1 MSYYPSSQIK
11 PNQYTNGGEYILSTT
26 KENYKGYYYELS
38 NGRKYTGKNNTDKPN
53 ILIIER
59 TPLNTTKT
67 ENDFNV
73 STGLE
78 FPNLITTINYG
89 DTSTYLKLPTNVITN
104 DRSIPSYNLTIPTQQ
119 DYNLGVFSRYFCKK
133 TNELKYIEIDKTIYS
148 QLTSKSSEI
157 AWDLYIPLTT
167 LWYLKG
173 EKEKVYSTNKNL
185 IMLIEQNQKWHG
197 FSQYFKEQFSK
208 YYLES

>member
-1 MSYYPSSQIK
+1 MSYYPTSQIK

-26 KENYKGYYYELS
+26 KEIYKGYYYELS
-38 NGRKYTGKNNTDKPN
+38 NGKKYTGKNNTDKPN
-53 ILIIER
+53 ILISKFNALDEPQIESTNLQDVIIYLYSNVEDLIQDNY
-59 TPLNTTKT
+59 TP
-67 ENDFNV
+67 
-73 STGLE
+73 
-78 FPNLITTINYG
+78 PNGNILPER
-89 DTSTYLKLPTNVITN
+89 YL
-104 DRSIPSYNLTIPTQQ
+104 PSYNLTTPTQS

-133 TNELKYIEIDKTIYS
+133 TNELKYIEIDKTTHS
-148 QLTSKSSEI
+148 QLTSKSSKI

-173 EKEKVYSTNKNL
+173 DEEKVYTTNKNL

-197 FSQYFKEQFSK
+197 FSQYFKDQFSK

>member
-26 KENYKGYYYELS
+26 KEIYKGYYYELS
-38 NGRKYTGKNNTDKPN
+38 NGKKYTGKNNTDKPN
-53 ILIIER
+53 ILISKFNALDEIQID
-59 TPLNTTKT
+59 TT
-67 ENDFNV
+67 
-73 STGLE
+73 
-78 FPNLITTINYG
+78 NLQDTI
-89 DTSTYLKLPTNVITN
+89 TYLYSNVEDLIQDNYTPSN
-104 DRSIPSYNLTIPTQQ
+104 GNILSERYLPSYNLTTPTQS

-133 TNELKYIEIDKTIYS
+133 TNELKYIEIDKTTHS
-148 QLTSKSSEI
+148 QLTAKSPKI

-173 EKEKVYSTNKNL
+173 DKEKVYTTNKNL
-185 IMLIEQNQKWHG
+185 IILIEQNQKWHG

>member
-26 KENYKGYYYELS
+26 KEIYKGYYYELS

-53 ILIIER
+53 ILISKFNALDEPQIDTTNLQDVIIYLYSNVEDLIQDNYIPPNKTLLPER
-59 TPLNTTKT
+59 
-67 ENDFNV
+67 
-73 STGLE
+73 
-78 FPNLITTINYG
+78 
-89 DTSTYLKLPTNVITN
+89 YLP
-104 DRSIPSYNLTIPTQQ
+104 PYNLTIPTQQ

-133 TNELKYIEIDKTIYS
+133 TNELKYIEIDKTTYS